1 MSTLA
6 ITQRPHELGAESASD
21 ESAFSELAERYRRGL
36 QAHCYRMLGS
46 YEESEDLT
54 QETFLRAWRSRESF
68 QGRSSFGTWLYRI
81 ATNRCLSSL
90 ERSGRWVPAD
100 GPDLERILSQRQSL
114 LATSDDGLD
123 AHVVSKETIE
133 LALLVAVRELP
144 PRQRAVLF
152 LRDVLGWSAK
162 ETAEL
167 LETSVAAVN
176 SALMRARAT
185 LRKQLNSRGVAST

>member
-6 ITQRPHELGAESASD
+6 ITHTPDELAAGAASD
-21 ESAFSELAERYRRGL
+21 ESAFSELARRYRRGL

-54 QETFLRAWRSRESF
+54 QETLLRAWRSRESF
-68 QGRSSFGTWLYRI
+68 QGRSSFRTWLYRI
-81 ATNRCLSSL
+81 ATNRCLSAL
-90 ERSGRWVPAD
+90 EQSGRSIPVD
-100 GPDLERILSQRQSL
+100 GPELDSILAQRESL
-114 LATSDDGLD
+114 LATSDDGPD
-123 AHVVSKETIE
+123 VQVVGRETIE
-133 LALLVAVRELP
+133 VAFLVAVRYLP

-176 SALMRARAT
+176 SALLRARAT
-185 LRKQLNSRGVAST
+185 LRDQLRSRGVATA